1 MKEGHRMAW
10 PLRVLLW
17 LLGLALL
24 VFIALLANVM
34 IREAR
39 VCREPE
45 NAGEYD
51 AIIVLG
57 AQVLPDGTPNVQLS
71 LRLDAAVKAWQ
82 LHRVPVVVCGA
93 QGADEPRPEAEAMRE
108 YLVQRGVSGDMILED
123 PDSFNTEQNIR
134 NAAKLLA
141 DREGIH
147 RVLLISSDYHVPRA
161 MALAADQGFEAT
173 GLGAPCLAEY
183 WLKNHAREALAWVKY
198 WLNKYL
204 HLSL

>member
-1 MKEGHRMAW
+1 MAW
-10 PLRVLLW
+10 PFRLLLW

-39 VCREPE
+39 VCREAKY
-45 NAGEYD
+45 AGEYD

-71 LRLDAAVKAWQ
+71 LRLDAAANAWQ

-93 QGADEPRPEAEAMRE
+93 QGTDEPRPEAEIMKD
-108 YLVQRGVSGDMILED
+108 YLIGQGVDGTMILMD

-134 NAAKLLA
+134 NAAMLLSA
-141 DREGIH
+141 YQNVR
-147 RVLLISSDYHVPRA
+147 RVLIVSSDYHVPRA
-161 MALAADQGFEAT
+161 MALASDLGFDAT
-173 GLGAPCLAEY
+173 GLGAPILPEY
-183 WLKNHAREALAWVKY
+183 WLKNHARESLAWVKY